1 MNTKENLGKFDS
13 KSDKGILLG
22 HFETSKAYRGYK
34 STTLVVEE
42 AIHVRFN
49 YYKHNKKLL
58 EQEGTPIFNM

>member
-1 MNTKENLGKFDS
+1 LNTKENLGKFDS

-49 YYKHNKKLL
+49 YYK
-58 EQEGTPIFNM
+58 